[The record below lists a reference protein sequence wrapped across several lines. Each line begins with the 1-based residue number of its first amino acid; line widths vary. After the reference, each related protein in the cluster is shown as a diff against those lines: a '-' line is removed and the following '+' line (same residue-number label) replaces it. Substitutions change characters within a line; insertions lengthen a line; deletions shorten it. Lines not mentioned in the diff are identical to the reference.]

1 MNVTGNH
8 HRIGDLAIVD
18 VLQKPRAIGGIAVPI
33 VGPERVDSVLIS
45 AQLRHQHILRDQI
58 PSRLAA
64 REPGIEPSLLAKAE
78 HGAAGVE
85 PLRTT
90 GISLQMSATLVGRRI
105 TGLARAV
112 LPAVDDGYF
121 DETAQGETVIDP
133 HQRNVWSREDRPHRH
148 MFVKSLI
155 GRGAPEQEL
164 RRIVERLRP
173 FIGIIVLHFVIV
185 PGDDGRHLRVQLLQV
200 GIEPVLGIAIAISR
214 QGRCFD
220 TIAVA
225 ANDRPVLL
233 DGLVDVVAEEQDE
246 FGIFAGQVR

>member
-1 MNVTGNH
+1 MNVAGNH

-33 VGPERVDSVLIS
+33 VGPERVDPVLIS

-85 PLRTT
+85 PLRTI

-121 DETAQGETVIDP
+121 DEIAQGETVIDP
-133 HQRNVWSREDRPHRH
+133 HQRDRLVARGSAAPAYVRKKPDRPRRAGARIAPDRRTSPTIYRH
-148 MFVKSLI
+148 NRRTI
-155 GRGAPEQEL
+155 GRYCSM
-164 RRIVERLRP
+164 V
-173 FIGIIVLHFVIV
+173 
-185 PGDDGRHLRVQLLQV
+185 
-200 GIEPVLGIAIAISR
+200 S
-214 QGRCFD
+214 
-220 TIAVA
+220 
-225 ANDRPVLL
+225 
-233 DGLVDVVAEEQDE
+233 
-246 FGIFAGQVR
+246 